1 MPPASDWRVFTVP
14 NALTALRLV
23 CVPAFLALLAEPH
36 GEGRL
41 AAAVLLGGLGI
52 TDGLDGY
59 IARHFDQVSLLG
71 KLADP
76 FVDRVLILSAAIG
89 AIAVG
94 AAPVWLVALAL
105 AREGLVLATAGV
117 LALAGARRMDV
128 SWPGKAGA
136 FGMMVAFPLFFLGHA
151 AFRWHSAA
159 EALAWVAAAGGL
171 AFGWYAVVGYVPQ
184 ARAALSQGRAGRKP
198 AGKEV
203 AK

>member
-23 CVPAFLALLAEPH
+23 CLPAFLALLAEPH

-41 AAAVLLGGLGI
+41 AAAFLLGSLGI
-52 TDGLDGY
+52 TDGMDGY
-59 IARHFDQVSLLG
+59 IARHFDQGSLLG

-94 AAPVWLVALAL
+94 AAPVWLVAVAL

-117 LALAGARRMDV
+117 LALAGARSMDV

-151 AFRWHSAA
+151 AFRWHSGA
-159 EALAWVAAAGGL
+159 EVLAWVAASGGL
-171 AFGWYAVVGYVPQ
+171 AFGWFAVVGYVPQ
-184 ARAALSQGRAGRKP
+184 ARAALSEGRAARRL
-198 AGKEV
+198 AGKGATE
-203 AK
+203 